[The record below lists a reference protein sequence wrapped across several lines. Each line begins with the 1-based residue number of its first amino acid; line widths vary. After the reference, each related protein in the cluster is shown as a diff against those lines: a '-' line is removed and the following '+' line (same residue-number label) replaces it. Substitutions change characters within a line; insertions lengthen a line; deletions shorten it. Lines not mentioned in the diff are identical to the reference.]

1 MGALVPFT
9 SDVDFY
15 MVFRIWRF
23 PFYWPYFALVIFTL
37 LISVNLYYVV
47 FRLALKSEGYAQVD
61 SFIKFRLEA
70 VLLVYHVVLC
80 SFVAGESCCMKIKC
94 FFLKIGRDCRMV
106 RIL

>member
-1 MGALVPFT
+1 MKNAIISFILCKLAPFT

-23 PFYWPYFALVIFTL
+23 PFCWPYFALVIFTL

-61 SFIKFRLEA
+61 SFIKFSLK
-70 VLLVYHVVLC
+70 LYFWFIMLC
-80 SFVAGESCCMKIKC
+80 CAILCC
-94 FFLKIGRDCRMV
+94 IGLWRY
-106 RIL
+106 